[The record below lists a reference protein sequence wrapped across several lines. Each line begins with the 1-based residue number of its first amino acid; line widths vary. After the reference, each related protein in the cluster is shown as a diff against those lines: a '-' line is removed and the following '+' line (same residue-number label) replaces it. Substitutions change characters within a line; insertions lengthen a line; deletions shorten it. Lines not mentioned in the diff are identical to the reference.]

1 MIKDKVFQKE
11 IEKQF
16 EFNEDV
22 AEVFDD
28 MLNRSVPFYQE
39 AMQVT
44 LFFIKNYSN
53 DEDIIYD
60 LGSSTGTLLIN
71 IAQDIN
77 KNLKLIGI
85 DNSEA
90 MVKRARTKSKIYKLK
105 IDFFKKDIL
114 ETEFKKAK
122 IFISSYTLQ
131 FIRPINRLNLIKKI
145 YNSLDDNGIFIC
157 SEKVIFEDKKINK
170 IVIDEYYKFK
180 KQQGYSELE
189 ITRKREALENVLIPY
204 TQEENILLFKQAGFK
219 TVDVVFKWLNFTT
232 FIAKK

>member
-71 IAQDIN
+71 IAQDI
-77 KNLKLIGI
+77 I
-85 DNSEA
+85 
-90 MVKRARTKSKIYKLK
+90 KI
-105 IDFFKKDIL
+105 
-114 ETEFKKAK
+114 
-122 IFISSYTLQ
+122 
-131 FIRPINRLNLIKKI
+131 LN
-145 YNSLDDNGIFIC
+145 
-157 SEKVIFEDKKINK
+157 
-170 IVIDEYYKFK
+170 
-180 KQQGYSELE
+180 
-189 ITRKREALENVLIPY
+189 
-204 TQEENILLFKQAGFK
+204 
-219 TVDVVFKWLNFTT
+219 
-232 FIAKK
+232 